1 MANIIINEST
11 LDLLAASPMRDA
23 RAGATQA
30 NKKACYEME
39 QFKSGAVTPAQI
51 DLWIAGAG
59 TLYGEQQINRLIQ
72 RQACF
77 TGDEMVA
84 LVADRRNK
92 YHPKLSTSEVAETKL
107 FNRLPVFDAV
117 EMRKLHFTNEIVRD
131 VIIKRFGLSACI
143 EDERVMQSPGGKVGW
158 LATRPGLVGEAG
170 GTKYLFDFNTLPAG
184 QKDNLSK
191 DEKDIRLHHI
201 DLVASN
207 HGIKADEVIMVTC
220 SLSEKMENLINAMA
234 AFPGTTYQSI
244 VSVVGSDASLSQ
256 GVKLDFDR
264 IAKSPT
270 IYGEVVSAG
279 SHAWQQIVNGVIPAP
294 AQEPEIAL
302 GKEITDEYTALA
314 KECYGAMQFRHAAEA
329 LEREKKERMTE
340 FCSRHN
346 ITKDFTP
353 PYGGVHM
360 RSHDE
365 FDLHGAARFMVET
378 VGVDRQHIYE
388 PEFDTEA
395 LVNAVKKL
403 GGNPKECMKEGK
415 PDRRMIEDVSSR
427 LGVPIESFYV
437 RNMQPVAP
445 PKTRGA
451 FFETTSEFREVFKEK
466 LDTEL
471 HSPVV
476 SKFINHETIES
487 GGIQKRKQSHG
498 PGM

>member
-1 MANIIINEST
+1 MANIVINEST
-11 LDLLAASPMRDA
+11 LDLLAASPLRDA

-30 NKKACYEME
+30 NKRACYEME
-39 QFKSGAVTPAQI
+39 QFKSGAVTRAQI
-51 DLWIAGAG
+51 DLWLAGAG

-77 TGDEMVA
+77 TGDEVVA
-84 LVADRRNK
+84 LVSDQRNR

-107 FNRLPVFDAV
+107 FNRLPVFDSV

-131 VIIKRFGLSACI
+131 VIIKRFGLSACP
-143 EDERVMQSPGGKVGW
+143 EDERAMQSLGGKIGW
-158 LATRPGLVGEAG
+158 LSARPGLVGEAG
-170 GTKYLFDFNTLPAG
+170 GTKYVFDFNPDGAEA
-184 QKDNLSK
+184 LSK
-191 DEKDIRLHHI
+191 DEKDIRLHHV

-207 HGIKADEVIMVTC
+207 HGIQADEVIMVTC
-220 SLSEKMENLINAMA
+220 TLSEKMENLINAMA
-234 AFPGTTYQSI
+234 SFPGTTFQSI
-244 VSVVGSDASLSQ
+244 VSVVGSDASLAQ

-270 IYGEVVSAG
+270 IYTEVVSAG
-279 SHAWQQIVNGVIPAP
+279 NHAWQQITSGIIPAP

-302 GKEITDEYTALA
+302 SRELSDEYTSLA

-329 LEREKKERMTE
+329 LEREKKDRMTE
-340 FCSRHN
+340 FCRQHN

-365 FDLHGAARFMVET
+365 FDLNGAARFMVERI
-378 VGVDRQHIYE
+378 GVDRQHIFE

-395 LVNAVKKL
+395 LVNAVKRL
-403 GGNPKECMKEGK
+403 GGNPRDCMKEGK
-415 PDRRMIEDVSSR
+415 PDRRMIEDVSVR

-437 RNMQPVAP
+437 RSMQPVAP

-451 FFETTSEFREVFKEK
+451 FFETTSEFREVVKEK
-466 LDTEL
+466 LDAEL
-471 HSPVV
+471 HTPVV

-487 GGIQKRKQSHG
+487 GGIQKRKTSFG